1 MTTTH
6 DTDHG
11 TRTFAS
17 RLLMTSHGVI
27 AYTLFLLVFL
37 YAIGWV
43 ERLLVPRTIDEGPRA
58 PAAVAVLV
66 NLALLSL
73 FAAQHSVMARPW
85 FKKRWT
91 RIVPAAIER
100 STYVLL
106 ATGALALLMWQW
118 RPLPQ
123 QIWDVELPALRV
135 ALYAVSLGGF
145 GLVLASTFA
154 IDHFDL
160 FGLRQVIRNQRGQQP
175 AQADFR
181 TPWLYRMVRHPL
193 YLGFIIAFWVAPT
206 MTVGHLMFAVV
217 TTAYIVVAVQFEEHD
232 LIGAFGD
239 RYRSYRTRVP
249 MLVPRLPVS
258 RR

>member
-6 DTDHG
+6 TTDRG
-11 TRTFAS
+11 TRKFAS
-17 RLLMTSHGVI
+17 RLLMTSYGLI
-27 AYTLFLLVFL
+27 AYALFLLVFL

-43 ERLLVPRTIDEGPRA
+43 ERLVVPRTIDEGSRT
-58 PAAVAVLV
+58 PAGIAVFV

-73 FAAQHSVMARPW
+73 FAVQHSVMARPW

-106 ATGALALLMWQW
+106 ATAALALVMWQW

-123 QIWDVELPALRV
+123 QIWDVQAPALRV
-135 ALYAVSLGGF
+135 ALYAVSLAGF
-145 GLVLASTFA
+145 GLVLTSTYA

-160 FGLRQVIRNQRGQQP
+160 FGLRQVFRNLRGQRP
-175 AQADFR
+175 PETAFR
-181 TPWLYRMVRHPL
+181 TPWLYRIVRHPL
-193 YLGFIIAFWVAPT
+193 YLGFVVAFWVTPT
-206 MTVGHLMFAVV
+206 MTVGHLLFAAV

-232 LIGAFGD
+232 LIATFGD
-239 RYRSYRTRVP
+239 RYRSYRARVP
-249 MLVPRLPVS
+249 MLVPGLPVS